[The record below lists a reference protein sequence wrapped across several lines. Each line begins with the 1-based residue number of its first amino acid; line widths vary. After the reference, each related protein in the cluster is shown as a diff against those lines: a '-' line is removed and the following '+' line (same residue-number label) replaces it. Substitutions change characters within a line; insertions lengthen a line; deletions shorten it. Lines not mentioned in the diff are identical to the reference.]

1 MKEISMPDN
10 NNSPGNTSQNQTQLN
25 DELVQKVS
33 EKVYAMLLQD
43 LTIELERSR
52 PSSIHSVI
60 TRGGW

>member
-1 MKEISMPDN
+1 MPDN
-10 NNSPGNTSQNQTQLN
+10 INPSRERTHTNNKVD

-33 EKVYAMLLQD
+33 DKVYAMLLQD
-43 LTIELERSR
+43 LTIELERNR

>member
-1 MKEISMPDN
+1 MPDN
-10 NNSPGNTSQNQTQLN
+10 NNPPGESTQSPTNLS
-25 DELVQKVS
+25 DDMVQKIS

-60 TRGGW
+60 NRGGW

>member
-1 MKEISMPDN
+1 MMPDN
-10 NNSPGNTSQNQTQLN
+10 NNPSREPTQTNNQID

-33 EKVYAMLLQD
+33 DKVYAMLLQD